1 MRHGFEEI
9 LSGYALARANKE
21 PRKNHELWPVF
32 KRLAGAIEAT
42 DPVRARTDLK
52 VKPSVGQDDKLAAV
66 PTIVIRDTRE
76 TKTTQRGVY
85 CVYLFR
91 EDMSGVYLAFA
102 QGAQQFKDRYGGRVK
117 GRPYLQDRVE
127 ELQQYCCSLP
137 EHGFSL
143 DAPDLYTENP
153 YGKDYEDS
161 TIAHKFYPTGSV
173 PPDSVLAQ
181 DLEAVLTVYDRYLER
196 ETSGV
201 EGGEGPLSGS
211 TVLDQVLSW
220 VGHLK
225 TQASADGRFHYKP
238 LVLLAA
244 LDVLDKDS
252 SHINSLKYDELLAEF
267 RNLASEHGI
276 EITEDQFSQP
286 YVRLKNDTTPLRVW
300 VPQTTDA
307 AGLDDAKSDQPAYVS
322 SHAPSV
328 MINDAAW
335 PTFASPE
342 GREVIRH
349 EVNTR
354 WPPSGRRVVKIAPG
368 PEAGYWEDCL
378 EGGYICVGW
387 DETGD
392 LRGYPSKETFRAAF
406 GEQFDYSSQTKA
418 TQEANELW
426 TLRDLKPGDLIVA
439 NKGTSR
445 MLAVGKVLDPGYV
458 WRPNRPQYKHT
469 LPVAWDTS
477 YAMAIPE
484 QKDWAFCTVRDIKPQ
499 LHDYIFRKET
509 AAPGDYAEPLFQEVL
524 AAVEKTGLR
533 ISERSLRRYHLGLK
547 ARGFVILSGVS
558 GTGKTWLTEAYA
570 GAVGAKH
577 LVVPVAPNW
586 TTNEDLLGYFNPLDS
601 HYHDTD
607 FSRFLRDASREY
619 EAAQDGG
626 RTARPYHLVLDEM
639 NLARVEY
646 YFARFLS
653 AMEVRARYGIAMIEL
668 GPKDHVHLPPNLR
681 FAGTVNVDETTHGF
695 ADRVYDRAQLIE
707 LEASREALLEHIGE
721 ASYREVLIQ
730 VWDVVHPI
738 APFAF
743 RTLDEIA
750 AYVEAAEALS
760 VTWQE
765 ALDEQ
770 LLQKVLP
777 KLKGT
782 DIRVNEALEWLVK
795 FTDATF
801 PLSHTKVTKMLEEFR
816 QHGFASYF

>member
-32 KRLAGAIEAT
+32 KQLAGAIEAT
-42 DPVRARTDLK
+42 DPVRTRTDLK

-102 QGAQQFKDRYGGRVK
+102 QGAQQFKNRYGGRVK

-127 ELQQYCCSLP
+127 ELQQYCRGLP

-161 TIAHKFYPTGSV
+161 TIAHKFYPTGSI

-211 TVLDQVLSW
+211 
-220 VGHLK
+220 
-225 TQASADGRFHYKP
+225 KP
-238 LVLLAA
+238 
-244 LDVLDKDS
+244 
-252 SHINSLKYDELLAEF
+252 
-267 RNLASEHGI
+267 
-276 EITEDQFSQP
+276 
-286 YVRLKNDTTPLRVW
+286 
-300 VPQTTDA
+300 
-307 AGLDDAKSDQPAYVS
+307 
-322 SHAPSV
+322 
-328 MINDAAW
+328 
-335 PTFASPE
+335 
-342 GREVIRH
+342 
-349 EVNTR
+349 
-354 WPPSGRRVVKIAPG
+354 
-368 PEAGYWEDCL
+368 
-378 EGGYICVGW
+378 
-387 DETGD
+387 
-392 LRGYPSKETFRAAF
+392 
-406 GEQFDYSSQTKA
+406 
-418 TQEANELW
+418 
-426 TLRDLKPGDLIVA
+426 
-439 NKGTSR
+439 
-445 MLAVGKVLDPGYV
+445 
-458 WRPNRPQYKHT
+458 
-469 LPVAWDTS
+469 
-477 YAMAIPE
+477 
-484 QKDWAFCTVRDIKPQ
+484 
-499 LHDYIFRKET
+499 
-509 AAPGDYAEPLFQEVL
+509 AAPGDYAEPLFQEIL

-547 ARGFVILSGVS
+547 TRGFVILSGVS

-586 TTNEDLLGYFNPLDS
+586 TTNEDLLGYFNPLDN

-619 EAAQDGG
+619 EAAQDEG

-681 FAGTVNVDETTHGF
+681 FAGTVNVDESTHGF

-750 AYVEAAEALS
+750 AYVDAAEALS

-801 PLSHTKVTKMLEEFR
+801 LLSHTKVTKMLEEFR